1 MTEKLYDF
9 DSHIKE
15 FSAVVLKSGEDEKGK
30 YVILDKTAFFPEGG
44 GQGSDKGTING
55 MSVLDVQETNGEI
68 RHYTEVLFNDGE
80 LVQGEIDWESR
91 FRHMQNHSG
100 EHIISGIAHSLYGL
114 ENVGFHLGQTEVT
127 LDFNGFLSREQLLK
141 IESLANE
148 AIYKN
153 VPFIA
158 EYPEKDRLKCME
170 YRSKLD
176 LQDNV
181 RIVTIPDYD
190 ACACCAPHVKTAAEI
205 GIIKILDFYKMRG
218 GIRVYIKC
226 GKDALADYNE
236 KYSNVYRISELLCAK
251 QSESFDAVERLQ
263 RETSSLKHKISE
275 LKKAFIGAK
284 ISAFKPESEIT
295 ALFEEELDIKE
306 LQLYADGLY
315 KSFGG
320 IRAVFSAQT
329 NGYGFAICSKED
341 TLASFFGK
349 MKQSL
354 NIRGGGRNGM
364 VQGTV
369 LNTKEEITEFFNRSE
384 L

>member
-9 DSHIKE
+9 DSHLKE
-15 FSAVVLKSGEDEKGK
+15 FSAVALKNGEDEKGK

-44 GQGSDKGTING
+44 GQGSDKGSING
-55 MSVLDVQETNGEI
+55 MSVLDVQETDGEI
-68 RHYTEVLFNDGE
+68 RHYTDGVFKVGEEVFGRL
-80 LVQGEIDWESR
+80 DWERR

-100 EHIISGIAHSLYGL
+100 EHIISGLAHSLYGL
-114 ENVGFHLGQTEVT
+114 ENVGFHLGETEVT
-127 LDFNGFLSREQLLK
+127 LDFNGILTREELLK

-158 EYPEKDRLKCME
+158 EYPKKDRLKSMV

-181 RIVTIPDYD
+181 RIVTIPEYD

-226 GKDALADYNE
+226 GRDALADYND
-236 KYSNVYRISELLCAK
+236 KYNNIYKISELLCAK

-263 RETSSLKHKISE
+263 RDNSSLKHKISE

-284 ISAFKPESEIT
+284 IAEFKPESEIT

-320 IRAVFSAQT
+320 IRGVFSSQPS
-329 NGYGFAICSKED
+329 GYGFAICSKED
-341 TLASFFGK
+341 ILAAYFAK

-364 VQGTV
+364 VQGTI